1 MQQVTGDFCYTT
13 NHLPHRQTVCVGGG
27 NMLGGTVAGERQE
40 LQWKLM
46 KECNKSER
54 SNNILN
60 CYNSASA
67 DPHKKAS
74 WH

>member
-1 MQQVTGDFCYTT
+1 MQRVTGDFCYTT
-13 NHLPHRQTVCVGGG
+13 NLLPHHQRVCGEGGS
-27 NMLGGTVAGERQE
+27 MLGGTVAGERQE

-46 KECNKSER
+46 KECNKRER
-54 SNNILN
+54 SNNILH